1 MTQRAAEIINKKIA
15 FKGFNQINEYDLK
28 VRSLNDP
35 NKLLPP
41 MNREVF
47 HIEDA
52 VAVLIYVRAC
62 DSFLICQQFR
72 TGVFFNEEDRD
83 PFIFEVPAGMIEK
96 GLSPAETALKEVEE
110 ETGIKI
116 EHVEQFQIAYN
127 STGRMTEKT
136 YLYYAEVDSIPNTG
150 MYGVEDEGE
159 EIKTHLIP
167 REKIYEMIKD
177 GTIIHAQTLLALY
190 WYRTE
195 KDDKK

>member
-1 MTQRAAEIINKKIA
+1 MTQSQAEIINEKVV

-28 VRSLNDP
+28 VRSLKNPD
-35 NKLLPP
+35 KLLPP

-47 HIEDA
+47 HVEDA
-52 VAVLIYVRAC
+52 VAVLIYVRSA

-72 TGVFFNEEDRD
+72 TGVFFNEEGRD
-83 PFIFEVPAGMIEK
+83 PFIFEIPAGMIEK
-96 GLSPAETALKEVEE
+96 GLSPKDTALKEVEE
-110 ETGIKI
+110 ETGLKI

-127 STGRMTEKT
+127 STWRRTEKT

-167 REKIYEMIKD
+167 REKVYEMIKD

-190 WYRTE
+190 WYRTV

>member
-1 MTQRAAEIINKKIA
+1 MTQSQAEIINEKVV

-28 VRSLNDP
+28 VRSLKNPD
-35 NKLLPP
+35 KLLPP

-47 HIEDA
+47 HVEDA
-52 VAVLIYVRAC
+52 VAVLIYVRSA

-72 TGVFFNEEDRD
+72 TGVFFNEEGRD
-83 PFIFEVPAGMIEK
+83 PFIFEIPAGMIEK
-96 GLSPAETALKEVEE
+96 GLSPKDTALKEVEE
-110 ETGIKI
+110 ETGLKI

-167 REKIYEMIKD
+167 REKVYEMIKD

-190 WYRTE
+190 WYRTV